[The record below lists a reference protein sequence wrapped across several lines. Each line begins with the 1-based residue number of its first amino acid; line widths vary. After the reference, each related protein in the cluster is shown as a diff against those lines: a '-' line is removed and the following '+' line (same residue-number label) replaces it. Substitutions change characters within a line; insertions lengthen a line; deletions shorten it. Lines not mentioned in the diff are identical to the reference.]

1 MVLRY
6 TNTRT
11 VDLSHQTL
19 NGETHNIE
27 VAALDLRDA
36 RHADPLL
43 YTIGARL
50 IERSIMIHIEL
61 DLFNLQGQKCTRV
74 VSEKTLISFSAGRM
88 ATLR

>member
-1 MVLRY
+1 MRMGSLMVLRY

-27 VAALDLRDA
+27 VAALYLRDA

-61 DLFNLQGQKCTRV
+61 DLFILQGAKV
-74 VSEKTLISFSAGRM
+74 HPSGL
-88 ATLR
+88 